1 MSVIRNRQDYNS
13 IILTGVLLIVAI
25 IYLSFPEVVQTT
37 NLWFDVIF
45 FLLLNIGLVV
55 SLILGVRTKRKSIM
69 LFSLFVN
76 VALLTIGMLFILMN
90 LMLIAII

>member
-1 MSVIRNRQDYNS
+1 VSVIRNRQDYNS

-55 SLILGVRTKRKSIM
+55 SLILGVRTKKKSIM